1 MPRKPL
7 LHPHLVIGLAQPAEQ
22 LVVELL
28 RRADAHPVPVPPAA
42 EVLDLADP
50 ILDDE
55 SWGLDHGTWSV
66 LGHVFPDAD
75 IPVVQLSVDETQP
88 PSFHYELGGNLAP
101 LRDEGV
107 LVIGSSN
114 LVHNLHAYSWGR
126 RPVEPFEWA
135 VRFETEVRRLLEGHE
150 HGPLVDYE
158 SLGPDALL
166 SIHTPDHYL
175 PLLYVIAGCTGDDIT
190 YPVEGIDGG
199 SISMLTVRL
208 G

>member
-66 LGHVFPDAD
+66 LAHVFPDAD

-88 PSFHYELGGNLAP
+88 PSFHYELGGKLAP
-101 LRDEGV
+101 LLDEGV
-107 LVIGSSN
+107 LVIGSGN
-114 LVHNLHAYSWGR
+114 LVHNLNAYSRGR
-126 RPVEPFEWA
+126 RSVEPFE
-135 VRFETEVRRLLEGHE
+135 LQ
-150 HGPLVDYE
+150 
-158 SLGPDALL
+158 
-166 SIHTPDHYL
+166 
-175 PLLYVIAGCTGDDIT
+175 YVIAGYTGDDDIT
-190 YPVEGIDGG
+190 YPVEGVDGG